1 MAAPY
6 DRRGATSA
14 AGHREL
20 FGAGE
25 HAHALPNMPA
35 RADGGS
41 RAQPG
46 DDRNTACKLCAKSVK
61 RGGQDLPGSWR
72 SASSLVWRAPDS
84 DRCCVACAGRIRSDA
99 SASNKR
105 RLAAP
110 VEPSRSLRSRGAPES
125 APEAGRSGYGGW
137 SMSGVHG
144 DGEDLSRES
153 RRFAAPG
160 ATPFGAG
167 PVNHL
172 ASRSRQQGA
181 SGADPSGSLLDG
193 AHGGASSSTTDGSVA
208 ELVDVATS
216 GGQSMLPH
224 ELGAVTSQQAAAS
237 RGGLAGKAPTRIP
250 EAVAHRL
257 TPGSKTKLSALNTKE
272 LLKRCGLTS
281 AALARLK
288 KADGGRRSALKGLA
302 IVYYGGGVPVRS
314 HLHI

>member
-1 MAAPY
+1 
-6 DRRGATSA
+6 
-14 AGHREL
+14 
-20 FGAGE
+20 
-25 HAHALPNMPA
+25 
-35 RADGGS
+35 
-41 RAQPG
+41 
-46 DDRNTACKLCAKSVK
+46 
-61 RGGQDLPGSWR
+61 
-72 SASSLVWRAPDS
+72 
-84 DRCCVACAGRIRSDA
+84 
-99 SASNKR
+99 
-105 RLAAP
+105 
-110 VEPSRSLRSRGAPES
+110 
-125 APEAGRSGYGGW
+125 
-137 SMSGVHG
+137 MSGVHG